1 MQIKKITLSGGTHG
15 NEFIG
20 PYLIRKLQ
28 NQKSFKSSLIP
39 VDYLLSN
46 PEAFKKSIRFIDSDL
61 NRSFSSEILQAQ
73 NIDSYTAGYIDN
85 YEHQRAREI
94 NDLLG
99 PKPVDDR
106 FIIDLHSTTSN
117 MGMTLIVREGQ
128 LLNLQAAAFVQQAY
142 PEVRIIVSDS
152 QRANGVL
159 NSISH
164 FGLAIEVGPTPNGV
178 IRQDLFDMTEQVI
191 HKLVEFLQLSS
202 EQQASITPDELT
214 VYQSIEKIPYP
225 TDSSGNINAMV
236 HQNLQDRD
244 FEYLEPGELSF
255 YTFEGKELPH
265 TGQAGFPI
273 FINEAAYYYE
283 KVAYV
288 MTRKQSLKLI
298 Q

>member
-1 MQIKKITLSGGTHG
+1 MIKNISIVGGTHG
-15 NEFIG
+15 NEFLG
-20 PYLIRKLQ
+20 PYLIHKLQ
-28 NQKSFKSSLIP
+28 NQKTFAASSIP
-39 VDYLLSN
+39 VDFLLAN
-46 PEAFKKSIRFIDSDL
+46 PEAHKKSVRFIDSDL
-61 NRSFSSEILQAQ
+61 NRSFSDEILQTQ
-73 NIDSYTAGYIDN
+73 DVDSYTTGYTDS

-128 LLNLQAAAFVQQAY
+128 LLNLQAAAFVQQTY

-164 FGLAIEVGPTPNGV
+164 FGLAIEVGPIPNGV

-202 EQQASITPDELT
+202 EQQTSITSDELT

-225 TDSSGNINAMV
+225 AGSSGNINAMV

-244 FEYLEPGELSF
+244 FEYLKPGDLSF
-255 YTFEGKELPH
+255 YTFEGEELPH